1 MNYFKIYADF
11 LKKFLNVQRP
21 MFSVLDVFNGVTGV
35 IAREVFADYPLVQL
49 TTIND
54 LPDGDFPAHGPNPL
68 LAGAMKELYRK
79 VVKQKADL
87 GVAFDADGDRA
98 LFVDNL
104 GRLVP
109 AYVIAY
115 LIFQN
120 RRPPFVVDEPLFK
133 VFQHLGLIDL
143 KEIVP
148 ARVGFAFIRAAMRQ
162 ANSSTTAEYSGH
174 YCFEETFQADSALLA
189 FIQTLNNLSAMNQ
202 TLADFYDSLPPFA
215 VEMENF
221 KFKKAEDWLAVRKF
235 FIGYFGKRTKDIA
248 ERDGLTFD
256 FGESWL
262 NVRLSNNE
270 PLLRFTAGA
279 RTFAGVAGLLKES
292 YNLASDIC
300 I

>member
-1 MNYFKIYADF
+1 MAYFKIYADF
-11 LKKFLNVQRP
+11 LKKFLAAKRP
-21 MFSVLDVFNGVTGV
+21 LFVVFDAFNGAGGV
-35 IAREVFADYPLVQL
+35 VAKEVFADYPLVQL
-49 TTIND
+49 ATIND
-54 LPDGDFPAHGPNPL
+54 LPDGNFPANGPNPL
-68 LAGAMKELYRK
+68 LAGAMKELCQK
-79 VVKQKADL
+79 VIKQKADL

-133 VFQHLGLIDL
+133 IFQHLKIIDL
-143 KEIVP
+143 KNIIP
-148 ARVGFAFIRAAMRQ
+148 TRVGYAFIRAAMRQ
-162 ANSSTTAEYSGH
+162 ANSSSTAEYSGH
-174 YCFEETFQADSALLA
+174 YCFEETFQADSAMLA
-189 FIQTLNNLSAMNQ
+189 FIQVLNSLSAQKQ
-202 TLADFYDSLPPFA
+202 TLAEFYDSLPAF
-215 VEMENF
+215 VVDMENF
-221 KFKKAEDWLAVRKF
+221 KYREETDWLAIRKK
-235 FIGYFGKRTKDIA
+235 FIGYFGGKAKEIA

-279 RTFAGVAGLLKES
+279 KTATRVAELLKES
-292 YNLASDIC
+292 RSFPQWV
-300 I
+300 

>member
-1 MNYFKIYADF
+1 MNFFKIYADF
-11 LKKFLNVQRP
+11 LKKFLRTKRP
-21 MFSVLDVFNGVTGV
+21 LFAVLDAFNGAGG
-35 IAREVFADYPLVQL
+35 IAAKEVFADYPLVQL
-49 TTIND
+49 TIIND
-54 LPDGDFPAHGPNPL
+54 LPDGNFPAHGPNPL
-68 LAGAMKELYRK
+68 LSGAMEELCRK
-79 VVKQKADL
+79 VAKQKADL

-133 VFQHLGLIDL
+133 IFQHLKIIDL
-143 KEIVP
+143 KNIIP
-148 ARVGFAFIRAAMRQ
+148 SRVGYAFIRAAMRQ
-162 ANSSTTAEYSGH
+162 ADSSSTAEYSGH
-174 YCFEETFQADSALLA
+174 YCFEETFQADSALFA
-189 FIQTLNNLSAMNQ
+189 FIQVLNNLSVQKQ
-202 TLADFYDSLPPFA
+202 TLAEFYDHLPTS
-215 VEMENF
+215 VVDMENF
-221 KFKKAEDWLAVRKF
+221 KFKEAADWLAIRKK
-235 FIGYFGKRTKDIA
+235 FISHFGGKAKEIA

-279 RTFAGVAGLLKES
+279 KTSAEVAELLKES
-292 YNLASDIC
+292 YQVALQIC
-300 I
+300 

>member
-11 LKKFLNVQRP
+11 LKKFLQVKRP
-21 MFSVLDVFNGVTGV
+21 LFVVLDAFNGASGIVATE
-35 IAREVFADYPLVQL
+35 IFSDYPLIQL
-49 TTIND
+49 ICLNN

-68 LAGAMKELYRK
+68 LAGALKELCQK

-87 GVAFDADGDRA
+87 GIALDADGDRA

-104 GRLVP
+104 GRSVP
-109 AYVIAY
+109 AYVIAC

-133 VFQHLGLIDL
+133 ILQQLKVIDL
-143 KEIVP
+143 KNIILS
-148 ARVGFAFIRAAMRQ
+148 RVGYAFIRAVMRQ
-162 ANSSTTAEYSGH
+162 SNSSSTAEYSGH
-174 YCFEETFQADSALLA
+174 YCFEETFQADSALFTL
-189 FIQTLNNLSAMNQ
+189 IQVLNNLSAQKQ
-202 TLADFYDSLPPFA
+202 TLAEFYDSLPPFT
-215 VEMENF
+215 VDMENF
-221 KFKKAEDWLAVRKF
+221 KFKEETDWLAIRKKF
-235 FIGYFGKRTKDIA
+235 VGYFSGKAKEIA

-279 RTFAGVAGLLKES
+279 KTPDIVARLLKECGQIA
-292 YNLASDIC
+292 LQIR
-300 I
+300 

>member
-11 LKKFLNVQRP
+11 LKKFLKVKRP
-21 MFSVLDVFNGVTGV
+21 LSVVLDAFNGAGG
-35 IAREVFADYPLVQL
+35 IAAKEIFADYPLVQL

-54 LPDGDFPAHGPNPL
+54 LPDGNFSAHGPNPL
-68 LAGAMKELYRK
+68 LAGALQELCQK
-79 VVKQKADL
+79 VVQRKTDL

-104 GRLVP
+104 GRVVP

-120 RRPPFVVDEPLFK
+120 RQPPFVVDEPLFK
-133 VFQHLGLIDL
+133 IFQYLKIIDL
-143 KEIVP
+143 KNIISS
-148 ARVGFAFIRAAMRQ
+148 RVGYAFIRAMMRQ
-162 ANSSTTAEYSGH
+162 TNASSTAEYSGH
-174 YCFEETFQADSALLA
+174 YCFEETFQADSAMFA
-189 FIQTLNNLSAMNQ
+189 FIQVLNNLSFQKQ
-202 TLADFYDSLPPFA
+202 TSAEFYDSLPPFA
-215 VEMENF
+215 VGMENF
-221 KFKKAEDWLAVRKF
+221 KLKETTDWLAIRKK
-235 FIGYFGKRTKDIA
+235 IISQFGGKAKEIA

-279 RTFAGVAGLLKES
+279 KTSNVVAELLKES
-292 YNLASDIC
+292 LSFPQKI
-300 I
+300 